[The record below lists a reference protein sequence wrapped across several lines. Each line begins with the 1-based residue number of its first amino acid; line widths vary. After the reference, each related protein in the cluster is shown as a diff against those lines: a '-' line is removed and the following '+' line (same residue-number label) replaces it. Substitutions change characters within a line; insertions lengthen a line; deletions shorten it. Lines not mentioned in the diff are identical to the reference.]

1 MRYLALA
8 CDYDGTLAWDG
19 EIAASTVAALLALR
33 DSGRKTL
40 LVTGRELADLM
51 TLLPDLE
58 LFDRIVAENG
68 ATLYRPASKEERTL
82 ADPPPEALVEEL
94 IRRRVAPLSVGRV
107 LVATCEPNER
117 VVLDV
122 IRELGLERQVIF
134 NKGAVMIL
142 PSGMNKATGLA
153 AALDELGLSPHNCV
167 AIGDAENDHAFL
179 GRAECGVAVANAL
192 ASLKETADL
201 VTNGD
206 HGAGVRELVERILAS
221 DLVELG
227 PRLARHAIPLGSR
240 EDGSTINWPPYGKNL
255 LVTGAS
261 GSGKSTFAT
270 GLLER
275 LAERGYQY
283 CLIDPEGDYVSLPG
297 AVVLGDAERPPTVA
311 EMLDVLKT
319 PAQSVVVNLL
329 GIALDQRPEFFA
341 GALTRLE
348 ELRAKTG
355 RPHWIVAD
363 EAHHLMPEPW
373 SGAPL
378 GTPRAVESMLLI
390 TVHPGQVAAPV
401 LAAVDGVIAV
411 GSTPGSI
418 IQEYAEA
425 TGQLAPALPPTTAD
439 SGGVLLWRPADG
451 GEVERLRTIP
461 SQSERRRHVRK
472 YSAGELTEEQSF
484 YFRGPEGKLK
494 IRAQNLALF
503 LQLGEGVDAETWLH
517 HLRQGDYS
525 AWFRRRIKDDDLAD
539 EVAAI
544 ERRGDV
550 SAAEG
555 RALVRAAV
563 AKRYTV

>member
-1 MRYLALA
+1 M
-8 CDYDGTLAWDG
+8 
-19 EIAASTVAALLALR
+19 
-33 DSGRKTL
+33 
-40 LVTGRELADLM
+40 
-51 TLLPDLE
+51 
-58 LFDRIVAENG
+58 
-68 ATLYRPASKEERTL
+68 LYRPASKEERAL
-82 ADPPPEALVEEL
+82 ADPPPEAFVAEL

-107 LVATCEPNER
+107 IVATCEPNET

-192 ASLKETADL
+192 PSLKEAADL

-206 HGAGVRELVERILAS
+206 HGSGVRELIERILAS
-221 DLVELG
+221 DLAELA
-227 PRLARHAIPLGSR
+227 PRLSRHAIPLGSR
-240 EDGSTINWPPYGKNL
+240 ENGSTVDWPPYGKNL

-348 ELRAKTG
+348 ELRVKTG

-378 GTPRAVESMLLI
+378 GGAPRHREHAAHHRASGPGGGACPRRGRWRGRGGAHAGAD
-390 TVHPGQVAAPV
+390 HPGV
-401 LAAVDGVIAV
+401 
-411 GSTPGSI
+411 
-418 IQEYAEA
+418 
-425 TGQLAPALPPTTAD
+425 
-439 SGGVLLWRPADG
+439 
-451 GEVERLRTIP
+451 
-461 SQSERRRHVRK
+461 
-472 YSAGELTEEQSF
+472 
-484 YFRGPEGKLK
+484 
-494 IRAQNLALF
+494 
-503 LQLGEGVDAETWLH
+503 
-517 HLRQGDYS
+517 
-525 AWFRRRIKDDDLAD
+525 
-539 EVAAI
+539 
-544 ERRGDV
+544 RRGDRARG
-550 SAAEG
+550 SRPAGNARFG
-555 RALVRAAV
+555 RGAAV
-563 AKRYTV
+563 AARRRRRGGADPHDPLAQRAAEARAQVLRG

>member
-1 MRYLALA
+1 MRFLALA

-19 EIAASTVAALLALR
+19 QIAASTVASLLALR
-33 DSGRKTL
+33 ESGRKTL

-68 ATLYRPASKEERTL
+68 AMLYRPASKEERVL
-82 ADPPPEALVEEL
+82 ADPPPDAFVSEL

-107 LVATCEPNER
+107 IVATCEPNETI
-117 VVLDV
+117 VLEV

-153 AALDELGLSPHNCV
+153 AALEELGLSPHNCV

-179 GRAECGVAVANAL
+179 GRAECGVAVANGL
-192 ASLKETADL
+192 LSLKKAADL

-206 HGAGVRELVERILAS
+206 HGAGVRELIERIIAS

-227 PRLARHAIPLGSR
+227 PQLSRHAIPLGSR
-240 EDGSTINWPPYGKNL
+240 ENGGTVDWPPYGQNL

-341 GALTRLE
+341 GALARLE
-348 ELRAKTG
+348 ELRVKTG

-373 SGAPL
+373 TGAAL
-378 GTPRAVESMLLI
+378 PRAIESMLLI

-401 LAAVDGVIAV
+401 LAAVDGVVAV
-411 GSTPGSI
+411 GPTPGPI
-418 IQEYAEA
+418 IQEFAEA
-425 TGQLAPALPPTTAD
+425 TGRETPALPPTSPD
-439 SGGVLLWRPADG
+439 SGEVLFWQLADG
-451 GEVERLRTIP
+451 TAVERIRTIP
-461 SQSERRRHVRK
+461 SQVERRRHVRK

-503 LQLGEGVDAETWLH
+503 LQLGEGVDEETWLH
-517 HLRQGDYS
+517 HFRQRDYS
-525 AWFRRRIKDDDLAD
+525 DWFRRVIKDDDLAD
-539 EVAAI
+539 DVAAI
-544 ERRGDV
+544 EQRRDV
-550 SAAEG
+550 TAEEG
-555 RALVRAAV
+555 RALVHAAV